1 MCNSWGCINVD
12 YNGTIGKG
20 DTYMTSGMK
29 FFFGLAIVMLGIAM
43 GLIVFSLWGPT
54 PTSQPVEVN
63 GVRTFTPGQGAVKP
77 KKRGGGGGSVF
88 TKSVAPSKV
97 TPPPGG
103 GGNRSN
109 KYREEMETI
118 DVDKEGNTFSVRQ
131 FTPGAPAGD
140 APSFKPDAV
149 PIPK

>member
-1 MCNSWGCINVD
+1 M
-12 YNGTIGKG
+12 
-20 DTYMTSGMK
+20 
-29 FFFGLAIVMLGIAM
+29 
-43 GLIVFSLWGPT
+43 
-54 PTSQPVEVN
+54 
-63 GVRTFTPGQGAVKP
+63 
-77 KKRGGGGGSVF
+77 F

-118 DVDKEGNTFSVRQ
+118 EVDKEGNTFSVRQ